1 MTSYYTELV
10 MSHIKNPRQ
19 HEYLN
24 PLISVTQAS
33 SGLQTIS
40 ADKLY
45 TDGQSDQIIEAQPV

>member
-10 MSHIKNPRQ
+10 MSRIKNSRQ
-19 HEYLN
+19 REYLN
-24 PLISVTQAS
+24 PLISVTQAN

-45 TDGQSDQIIEAQPV
+45 TDAQSDQIIEAQPV